1 MEMRIILLY
10 LLKHFDFQLNGKQLE
25 TVNHPKYNGMNTFT
39 MGPSDVYGNYLG
51 MYVNVYP
58 RIKSR
63 L

>member
-1 MEMRIILLY
+1 MTTLNTLLNNGTINLNTNNILSVGSQDRIPIAI
-10 LLKHFDFQLNGKQLE
+10 
-25 TVNHPKYNGMNTFT
+25 TFNDDGT
-39 MGPSDVYGNYLG
+39 KMFIHGYLG